1 MQQSQPSQNHPI
13 HSKHPIWRNRR
24 FAATLNLWLTF
35 IEATTIYHINLLK
48 KNTHTFSRQKMVLSW
63 LISVVP
69 IIIVGK
75 CPSFDSW
82 REQAVANA
90 TRWVIKLRI
99 YFVELSTAKTTNW
112 LEFQKAQLKIHRM
125 AKTRHFQ
132 PKAKKKN
139 GARVSVVESRI
150 KDCFSLLIFLHRTED
165 TPKKLKRLVFYFL
178 KKLIWD
184 ILLFI
189 KKSTIKISSSVKV

>member
-1 MQQSQPSQNHPI
+1 
-13 HSKHPIWRNRR
+13 
-24 FAATLNLWLTF
+24 
-35 IEATTIYHINLLK
+35 
-48 KNTHTFSRQKMVLSW
+48 MVRSW

-82 REQAVANA
+82 REQAVVNA
-90 TRWVIKLRI
+90 TRRVIKLRI

-125 AKTRHFQ
+125 VKTRHFQ
-132 PKAKKKN
+132 PKEKKN

-150 KDCFSLLIFLHRTED
+150 KDCFSLLIFLHRTEV
-165 TPKKLKRLVFYFL
+165 TPKKLKRFVFYFL
-178 KKLIWD
+178 KKLIGD